1 MHVQAAPATRAP
13 GESID
18 AGVSGSRMN
27 RKSLGGMQEMLS
39 SDVPNKTTAGYAEI
53 QDRKLHL
60 GARQRMLLISIDGA
74 HSVQQVREQFSVLG
88 DVSPLIEELR
98 EAGLIHFNGR
108 PANNQSPVN
117 GAAPPAA
124 THAEPA
130 APSSMH
136 TIPPIGLVRQF
147 MNETTVAALGLRA
160 FMFTLKLERANSK
173 AELTDLVPEYQRLL
187 AKSRKSDPA
196 YPEAMAR
203 RIEQMLSSI

>member
-1 MHVQAAPATRAP
+1 
-13 GESID
+13 
-18 AGVSGSRMN
+18 
-27 RKSLGGMQEMLS
+27 MLS

-98 EAGLIHFNGR
+98 AAGLIHFNGR
-108 PANNQSPVN
+108 PANTLSPVDS
-117 GAAPPAA
+117 AAPPAA
-124 THAEPA
+124 PQAEPTA
-130 APSSMH
+130 SNSMH
-136 TIPPIGLVRQF
+136 VIPPIGLVRQF

-173 AELTDLVPEYQRLL
+173 AELSDLVPEYKRLL
-187 AKSRKSDPA
+187 AKSSKSDPA

>member
-1 MHVQAAPATRAP
+1 
-13 GESID
+13 
-18 AGVSGSRMN
+18 
-27 RKSLGGMQEMLS
+27 MLS
-39 SDVPNKTTAGYAEI
+39 SDIPNKTAAGYAEI
-53 QDRKLHL
+53 QNRKLHL

-98 EAGLIHFNGR
+98 EAGLIHVNGKLANASS
-108 PANNQSPVN
+108 PANDTVMP
-117 GAAPPAA
+117 AAP
-124 THAEPA
+124 HAEPA
-130 APSSMH
+130 ASSSMH

-173 AELTDLVPEYQRLL
+173 EELSDLVPEYQRLL
-187 AKSRKSDPA
+187 AKSRKSEPA